1 LHQFTGAPIVFP
13 QFPSHCAFYSGNFS
27 FGAAFTS
34 FSSKSFRA
42 DPSRIGAAS
51 IARRQ
56 LGDVLVER
64 YRILVLYDTGE
75 ELTAETKSL
84 FSAELAF
91 RRCEN
96 YGKRRTGP
104 KVGFLPECVLQLA
117 SLQSWSR
124 DENATRLC
132 TVSKVSTLVSHPQR
146 LLCVCGAECVSKS
159 DDDGERA
166 RERSS
171 EVLRTQP
178 SPATQQLL
186 LHTFYC
192 TAGEWSFLDGSKSG
206 KLSGLH
212 ATIRRISCPLILL
225 LECQQC
231 L

>member
-1 LHQFTGAPIVFP
+1 MHRQLDVFVERKL
-13 QFPSHCAFYSGNFS
+13 FHFYGERGNFASIHRRAGRFSSVSTHCAFYSGNFS

-51 IARRQ
+51 IARRRV
-56 LGDVLVER
+56 GDVLLER

-117 SLQSWSR
+117 SLQSWSP
-124 DENATRLC
+124 DENATRLY
-132 TVSKVSTLVSHPQR
+132 TVSKVSTLVSHPQPTMR
-146 LLCVCGAECVSKS
+146 VRCGMCEQK
-159 DDDGERA
+159 RWRR
-166 RERSS
+166 REGAKALQRG
-171 EVLRTQP
+171 VT
-178 SPATQQLL
+178 
-186 LHTFYC
+186 HTTFASHS
-192 TAGEWSFLDGSKSG
+192 TTTT
-206 KLSGLH
+206 H
-212 ATIRRISCPLILL
+212 ILL
-225 LECQQC
+225 YYWGMVVPRRQ
-231 L
+231 